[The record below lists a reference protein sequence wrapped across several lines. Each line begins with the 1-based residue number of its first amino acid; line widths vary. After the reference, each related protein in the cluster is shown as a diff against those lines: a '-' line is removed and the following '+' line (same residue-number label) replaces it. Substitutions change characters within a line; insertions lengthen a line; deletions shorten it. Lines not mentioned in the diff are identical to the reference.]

1 MKDSLSENKEYSQ
14 GAYAGRAFAY
24 VTDVMKAEQMYPTIL
39 ECLVFWLM
47 SAMGIEGGWEVPE
60 VSEEPQLVE
69 TPCLVGDLLPPD
81 SFEYGR
87 DRAILLA
94 ISGLF

>member
-1 MKDSLSENKEYSQ
+1 MH
-14 GAYAGRAFAY
+14 AFA
-24 VTDVMKAEQMYPTIL
+24 TDVIKADQMYPTVL
-39 ECLVFWLM
+39 ESLVFWLM
-47 SAMGIEGGWEVPE
+47 SAMGIQGGWEVPE

-87 DRAILLA
+87 NREMLLA
-94 ISGLF
+94 ISRLF